1 VERILPRL
9 AHNNPAVILAAV
21 KVILKCSDLLSD
33 KEHKKQ
39 VMKKLAG
46 PLVTLLGNEPEI

>member
-1 VERILPRL
+1 M

-21 KVILKCSDLLSD
+21 KVILKCSDFISD
-33 KEHKKQ
+33 KEHKKL